1 MQGDRVKE
9 QGAHTQQVGSSSI
22 QGPAP
27 WHKGR
32 ELSLTSAQMLN
43 EREATGKGS
52 GSCLENADT
61 SGRAT
66 KGEEAGLLCS
76 GTAAPAHWLLLSL
89 SGEGRLTGTGLRE
102 LNTRDPALP
111 DQWTRQP
118 KVSLGVHTQSGVGPH
133 AHTPALVRSAGEPK
147 VQASIRQLNLLS
159 PES

>member
-27 WHKGR
+27 WHEGR

-66 KGEEAGLLCS
+66 KGEEAGRPVWLWHGSACPL
-76 GTAAPAHWLLLSL
+76 AAAVPF
-89 SGEGRLTGTGLRE
+89 R
-102 LNTRDPALP
+102 
-111 DQWTRQP
+111 
-118 KVSLGVHTQSGVGPH
+118 
-133 AHTPALVRSAGEPK
+133 
-147 VQASIRQLNLLS
+147 
-159 PES
+159 